1 MVRKRVTAAVLAAAG
16 LCLLAAAPSQAAF
29 PGDNGRIAFV
39 SGVENPDIFTMRPY
53 GSDRRNLTQNPA
65 VDIDPSWSP
74 DGRWIS
80 FSSDRDG
87 DFEIFVMR
95 ADGSDVTQVTHNA
108 VEDFLSSFSP
118 DGEKLTLTRELPDQ
132 PGDIWIVDV
141 DGTDERNLTD
151 SPDADDFES
160 AWSPDGR
167 RIAFDSDLSEP
178 ENIDVHVIRLSS
190 GDIRRLTDDP
200 AFDGGPDWS
209 PDGRKIAFDTERDGD
224 SEVFVM
230 RRNGDDQTQ
239 LTSNDAQ
246 DILTGWSP
254 DGEEIAFES
263 HRDGGLVPDP
273 PPDEPDLRFSDVFT
287 MDADG
292 DDQRN
297 VTNTAT
303 EFDSDPN
310 WGPQP
315 GDDEE
320 DDEDDEEDED

>member
-1 MVRKRVTAAVLAAAG
+1 MVRKRVAAAVLVAAT
-16 LCLLAAAPSQAAF
+16 LSLLAAAPSQAAF

-39 SGVENPDIFTMRPY
+39 SGPEGPDIFSMRPD
-53 GSDRRNLTQNPA
+53 GSDRTNLTQNPA
-65 VDIDPSWSP
+65 ADIDPSWSP

-95 ADGSDVTQVTHNA
+95 ADGSDVTQLTFND
-108 VEDFLSSFSP
+108 VEDVLSSFSP
-118 DGEKLTLTRELPDQ
+118 DGEQLTFTRALPDQ
-132 PGDIWIVDV
+132 PGDIWIVDD
-141 DGTDERNLTD
+141 DGDDERNLTN

-167 RIAFDSDLSEP
+167 LIAFDSDLSEP
-178 ENIDVHVIRLSS
+178 ENVDVHVIRLSN
-190 GDIRRLTDDP
+190 GTITRLTDDP

-209 PDGRKIAFDTERDGD
+209 PNGRRIAFDSERDGD

-230 RRNGDDQTQ
+230 RRNGDRQTQ
-239 LTSNDAQ
+239 LTVNDAQ

-254 DGEEIAFES
+254 DGEKIAFES
-263 HRDGGLVPDP
+263 NRDGGPVPDP
-273 PPDEPDLRFSDVFT
+273 PPDEPNLRFSDVFT

-292 DDQRN
+292 DDERN
-297 VTNTAT
+297 LTRTPA

-310 WGPQP
+310 WGPKP
-315 GDDEE
+315 DDDDEE
-320 DDEDDEEDED
+320 DDEEDAD